1 MTAHNA
7 FATLRR
13 TALTTLLA
21 ASLTACA
28 TIQMG
33 QDFDL
38 QAFKSQVV
46 RGRTTQA
53 QVEKWLGSPKST
65 GIAVDT
71 NGQKFDQWTYFYGK
85 GKLNRMK
92 QARLKI
98 LQVKFD
104 QEGIVRGYNYSS
116 EVK

>member
-1 MTAHNA
+1 MTVNNA
-7 FATLRR
+7 LSGARR
-13 TALTTLLA
+13 IALMTLLA
-21 ASLTACA
+21 AALAACA
-28 TIQMG
+28 TVQMG
-33 QDFDL
+33 RDFDL
-38 QAFKSQVV
+38 QAFKSQIV

-53 QVEKWLGSPKST
+53 QVQQWLGSPNST
-65 GIAVDT
+65 GITVDT
-71 NGQKFDQWTYFYGK
+71 NGEKFDQWTYFFGK

-92 QARLKI
+92 QAQLKI